1 MNGKNTSENTTDR
14 LTVHLNGEPVY
25 DIVMTQDFNG
35 LQEEVRKHVSA
46 SGKLCIVTDSTV
58 SELYLREVAE
68 ILSSCCSS
76 VISYV
81 FPAGEAHKNLS
92 TVQKLYERLILERF
106 DRSDMLV
113 ALGGGV
119 VGDLCGFAAATYLR
133 GISFIQIPT
142 TLLSQVDSSIGGK
155 TGVDFEQYKNMV
167 GAFHM
172 PRLVYMNLATLATL
186 EPRQYYSG
194 FAEAMKS
201 GLIRDAR
208 YYEWLVSNMYEICDR
223 DPDTVEEMVRRSCD
237 IKRKIV
243 ENDPTEKGE
252 RALLNLGHTIGHAV
266 EKAKNFTLTH
276 GECVALGCVA
286 AAFISW
292 KKELLPMEEYYEIR
306 DMFVP
311 FNLPISADDLD
322 REEILELTKSDKKME
337 AGHIKFVLLQKIGKA
352 VLDTTVTEEEI
363 LAAIDEINFTEED
376 ANE

>member
-155 TGVDFEQYKNMV
+155 TGVDFLKYKNMV
-167 GAFHM
+167 GAFHQ
-172 PRLVYMNLATLATL
+172 PRMVYMNVSTLCTL
-186 EPRQYYSG
+186 PLEQFSCGMGEVVKHG
-194 FAEAMKS
+194 F
-201 GLIRDAR
+201 IRDASYSR
-208 YYEWLVSNMYEICDR
+208 WLYENRAKILALDTDTLSEMIC
-223 DPDTVEEMVRRSCD
+223 RSCV
-237 IKRKIV
+237 IKKTVV
-243 ENDPTEKGE
+243 ENDPTEQGE
-252 RALLNLGHTIGHAV
+252 RAVLNMGHTVGHAV
-266 EKAKNFTLTH
+266 EKLKDFRLLH
-276 GECVALGCVA
+276 GQCVAVGTVA
-286 AAFISW
+286 SAYLSMRRGMITV
-292 KKELLPMEEYYEIR
+292 EEYENVKQLLEA
-306 DMFVP
+306 FG
-311 FNLPISADDLD
+311 LPVSTDGLRA
-322 REEILELTKSDKKME
+322 EEVLSVTKSDKKME
-337 AGHIKFVLLQKIGKA
+337 QGRIKFILMKEPGYA
-352 VLDTTVTEEEI
+352 VVDKTVTDEELLTAIREI
-363 LAAIDEINFTEED
+363 LE
-376 ANE
+376 

>member
-155 TGVDFEQYKNMV
+155 TGVDFDSYKNMV

-172 PRLVYMNLATLATL
+172 PKLVYTNIRTLLTL
-186 EPRQYYSG
+186 PDNE
-194 FAEAMKS
+194 FAAGLGEVIKH
-201 GLIRDAR
+201 GLIRNREYYDWLLSQAGEIEAR
-208 YYEWLVSNMYEICDR
+208 DLTVLRQTVAGSNL
-223 DPDTVEEMVRRSCD
+223 
-237 IKRKIV
+237 IKRKVV
-243 ENDPTEKGE
+243 ETDPTEKGD
-252 RALLNLGHTIGHAV
+252 RMLLNFGHTLGHAI
-266 EKAKNFTLTH
+266 EKLKNFELLH
-276 GECVALGCVA
+276 GECVALGALA
-286 AAFISW
+286 AMRLSESRGMITEAETERF
-292 KKELLPMEEYYEIR
+292 KEALMRFHIAVR
-306 DMFVP
+306 V
-311 FNLPISADDLD
+311 SG
-322 REEILELTKSDKKME
+322 LTAGDIIEATKNDKKME
-337 AGHIKFVLLQKIGKA
+337 SGVINFILLKSVGCA
-352 VLDTTVTEEEI
+352 YVDRTVTDGEMEEALKFILTQEEI
-363 LAAIDEINFTEED
+363 
-376 ANE
+376 NE

>member
-142 TLLSQVDSSIGGK
+142 TLLSQVDSSIG
-155 TGVDFEQYKNMV
+155 
-167 GAFHM
+167 
-172 PRLVYMNLATLATL
+172 
-186 EPRQYYSG
+186 
-194 FAEAMKS
+194 
-201 GLIRDAR
+201 
-208 YYEWLVSNMYEICDR
+208 
-223 DPDTVEEMVRRSCD
+223 
-237 IKRKIV
+237 
-243 ENDPTEKGE
+243 
-252 RALLNLGHTIGHAV
+252 
-266 EKAKNFTLTH
+266 
-276 GECVALGCVA
+276 
-286 AAFISW
+286 
-292 KKELLPMEEYYEIR
+292 
-306 DMFVP
+306 
-311 FNLPISADDLD
+311 
-322 REEILELTKSDKKME
+322 
-337 AGHIKFVLLQKIGKA
+337 
-352 VLDTTVTEEEI
+352 
-363 LAAIDEINFTEED
+363 
-376 ANE
+376 